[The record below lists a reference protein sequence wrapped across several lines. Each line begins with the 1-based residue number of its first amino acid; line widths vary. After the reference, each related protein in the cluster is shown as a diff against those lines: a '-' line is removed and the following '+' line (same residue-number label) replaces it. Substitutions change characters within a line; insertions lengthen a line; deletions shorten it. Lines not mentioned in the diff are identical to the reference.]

1 MTRFNTVPY
10 AAGLAAALMLSGCQ
24 GGSPDPTPSTT
35 TTSQV
40 TTSATAPATTTTT
53 APPTTTAGPAF
64 PPGLPAAAK
73 AHTKAGAKAFV
84 AHFLHEFNAGWTIP
98 DAQRIARLCNEST
111 SRSCAAYVKTAEDL
125 KTKGHRYRADP
136 VSVERLIVL
145 NPVDGRHRV
154 DFQGHQERS
163 SVVDASG
170 RVVLTDPREPS
181 HWMFF
186 LDWGTGGW
194 LVHDVKLVK

>member
-1 MTRFNTVPY
+1 MTRFKTVPY

-40 TTSATAPATTTTT
+40 TTSATAPATTTVT

-84 AHFLHEFNAGWTIP
+84 EYFVAQVNRSWTLPDPERLTPLCALKPGDTCSNWQADAKELLAKGLRYEADPLSVRDVASMGDLQGHSRLLLSAVQNPVGRRNKSGPVGPP
-98 DAQRIARLCNEST
+98 DARKDLRLQ
-111 SRSCAAYVKTAEDL
+111 V
-125 KTKGHRYRADP
+125 
-136 VSVERLIVL
+136 
-145 NPVDGRHRV
+145 
-154 DFQGHQERS
+154 
-163 SVVDASG
+163 
-170 RVVLTDPREPS
+170 
-181 HWMFF
+181 F
-186 LDWGTGGW
+186 LDWTPTGWRVLNVESVG
-194 LVHDVKLVK
+194 